1 MMAMMAMVMLMV
13 AIVCDCK
20 NQRSCLC
27 GKNVFIVATAV
38 IALRNLP
45 KQLIRWMCLKTD
57 WNWWVRSVLYLQF
70 NLSRICFRT
79 SELWLGFNHNM
90 HYLRNDSKILAH
102 NCMSFFADVNLQKHR
117 LKLKYSASK
126 SSSIKFLWHCVS
138 KGAPMTCTLYATPL
152 QLVAFEL
159 LRLVFTFII
168 FGWYQVI
175 IFFVCLSKGKESG
188 KKSRQ
193 PLNFCHKKDLRQSRD
208 LNLKDF
214 IHFLKVLSWYGFPCW
229 ADTHIQGTFRPWS
242 WSWIDISSLKV

>member
-1 MMAMMAMVMLMV
+1 
-13 AIVCDCK
+13 
-20 NQRSCLC
+20 
-27 GKNVFIVATAV
+27 
-38 IALRNLP
+38 
-45 KQLIRWMCLKTD
+45 
-57 WNWWVRSVLYLQF
+57 
-70 NLSRICFRT
+70 
-79 SELWLGFNHNM
+79 
-90 HYLRNDSKILAH
+90 
-102 NCMSFFADVNLQKHR
+102 MSFFADVHLQKHR
-117 LKLKYSASK
+117 LKLKYSVSK
-126 SSSIKFLWHCVS
+126 SSSIKFLWRCVS
-138 KGAPMTCTLYATPL
+138 KGAPMTCNLYATPL

-229 ADTHIQGTFRPWS
+229 VLSQISGQCWELIQIIGHILFLAVSVPALSIFSHSIGMNDIASGGDCKSFVGCCELILISRARFVPDHWS
-242 WSWIDISSLKV
+242 WMDVSSLKV